1 MNKTKHIPVMLQEA
15 IAGLDIKANHWYV
28 DATFGQGGHT
38 QEIISQGG
46 KVIAFDYDQN
56 NITAGKEKFVTEIEN
71 QNLILIRENFSQLQ
85 NIINQL
91 QKLHQVESV
100 DGILFDF
107 GTTSEQLTSADRG
120 LSFSGQDQELDM
132 RLDQRLG
139 VKAKDLLAIM
149 SQKQLQKIF
158 EVFGGETEARKISK
172 KVVELRKNGQFT
184 RTVSELANLVS
195 KIKHHSSR
203 NIHPATKVFQ
213 ALRIAVNNEL
223 ENIEQ
228 TLPQALEII
237 NSEGKIITIAFHEG
251 EDRIIKNTFK
261 LWDQEKKGKNITKKP
276 IIPTPEEIKENPRS
290 RSAKMRIFE
299 KN

>member
-1 MNKTKHIPVMLQEA
+1 MMNKTKHVPVMLQEA
-15 IAGLDIKANHWYV
+15 IEYLNIKADHWYV

-38 QEIISQGG
+38 QEILSLGG
-46 KVIAFDYDQN
+46 KVIAFDYDEQN
-56 NITAGKEKFVTEIEN
+56 IIAGKEKFTTEIDN
-71 QNLILIRENFSQLQ
+71 QSLILIRENFSQLEKTAK
-85 NIINQL
+85 QL
-91 QKLHQVESV
+91 TEVNEI

-149 SQKQLQKIF
+149 SQNQLQKIF

-172 KVVELRKNGQFT
+172 EIVELRKNGQFT
-184 RTVSELANLVS
+184 STVAELANLVS

-223 ENIEQ
+223 ESIEQ
-228 TLPQALEII
+228 ALPQALEVIK
-237 NSEGKIITIAFHEG
+237 SQGKIITIAFHEG
-251 EDRIIKNTFK
+251 EDRIIKNYFRK
-261 LWDQEKKGKNITKKP
+261 WE
-276 IIPTPEEIKENPRS
+276 KENKGTQDSRRVLKPTEEEVLKNPKS
-290 RSAKMRIFE
+290 RSAKLRGFT
-299 KN
+299 KK